1 MLNKLKIEH
10 GLKEVN
16 RMSQMF
22 KDIGLSKELKE
33 DFEKSKTGRNLPFE
47 MSMEILQSNIWPNLE
62 GLQCNL
68 PQPLQSA
75 VSNFEIYYKTKNS
88 NRKLEWLFSQGNV
101 ELVTLYSP
109 KKY

>member
-47 MSMEILQSNIWPNLE
+47 MSMEIL
-62 GLQCNL
+62 
-68 PQPLQSA
+68 
-75 VSNFEIYYKTKNS
+75 
-88 NRKLEWLFSQGNV
+88 
-101 ELVTLYSP
+101 
-109 KKY
+109 